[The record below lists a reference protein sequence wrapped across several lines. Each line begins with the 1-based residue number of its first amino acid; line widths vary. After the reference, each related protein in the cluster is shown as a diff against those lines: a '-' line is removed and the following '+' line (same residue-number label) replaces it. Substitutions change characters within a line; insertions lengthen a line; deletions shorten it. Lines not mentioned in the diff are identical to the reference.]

1 MADRASSLAAFPD
14 VESWAEH
21 YVLSTEL
28 SFKVAPPAVPT
39 QFRVA
44 APPVR
49 LAAPGRPSEF
59 RTAKRGERTPKLE
72 ALKEPH
78 YRARALHAFFHHE
91 LQAAEL
97 MCWALLAFAD
107 AELEFRKG
115 LLGICLDEIRHMN
128 LYREHIERLGS
139 KLGDFGVRDWFWKRV
154 PACQTKLAFVSVMG
168 MGLEAA
174 NLEYAGD
181 FAMRFRVVGD
191 ERGAAIQ
198 ERIAKEEIAH
208 VSFAVRWFA
217 RWTGGCDFETW
228 AKELPPP
235 LSPWVMHGSP
245 IAEGARKRAG
255 MSAEFVA
262 ALAAYVPEP
271 KGRPALEPAARS
283 LNDPPSEP

>member
-1 MADRASSLAAFPD
+1 LTDRVPSPAPFPD

-28 SFKVAPPAVPT
+28 NVKIAPPVVPS

-44 APPVR
+44 ATPAR
-49 LAAPGRPSEF
+49 LPAPGRPSEF
-59 RTAKRGERTPKLE
+59 RLARRGERTPKLE

-128 LYREHIERLGS
+128 LYREHIEALGS
-139 KLGDFGVRDWFWKRV
+139 KIGDFGVRDWFWKRV

-181 FAMRFRVVGD
+181 FAARFRVVGD

-208 VSFAVRWFA
+208 VSFATRWFA

-228 AKELPPP
+228 AAELPPP

-245 IAEGARKRAG
+245 LAESARQRAG
-255 MSAEFVA
+255 MSAEFIA
-262 ALAAYVPEP
+262 ALAAYVPSP
-271 KGRPALEPAARS
+271 KGRPALEP
-283 LNDPPSEP
+283 PSER